1 MHCLGHAT
9 KQGGKNIRNPNQ
21 GDLKMNS
28 YNPTS
33 IRSNI
38 LAAFCTIVFSATCL
52 VGALAP
58 AQIASSSVSYTTV
71 A

>member
-1 MHCLGHAT
+1 
-9 KQGGKNIRNPNQ
+9 
-21 GDLKMNS
+21 MNR

-38 LAAFCTIVFSATCL
+38 VAAFCTIVFSATCL
-52 VGALAP
+52 IGTLAP
-58 AQIASSSVSYTTV
+58 AQIASSSVNYTTV

>member
-1 MHCLGHAT
+1 
-9 KQGGKNIRNPNQ
+9 
-21 GDLKMNS
+21 MNN

-38 LAAFCTIVFSATCL
+38 VAALCTIIFSATCL
-52 VGALAP
+52 SGALAP
-58 AQIASSSVSYTTV
+58 AQIASSSASYTTV

>member
-1 MHCLGHAT
+1 
-9 KQGGKNIRNPNQ
+9 
-21 GDLKMNS
+21 MNR
-28 YNPTS
+28 YNPIS

-38 LAAFCTIVFSATCL
+38 VAAFCTIVFSATCL

>member
-1 MHCLGHAT
+1 
-9 KQGGKNIRNPNQ
+9 
-21 GDLKMNS
+21 MNN

-38 LAAFCTIVFSATCL
+38 VAALFTVVFSATCL
-52 VGALAP
+52 GGALAP
-58 AQIASSSVSYTTV
+58 AQTASSSVSYTVV

>member
-1 MHCLGHAT
+1 
-9 KQGGKNIRNPNQ
+9 
-21 GDLKMNS
+21 MNS

-38 LAAFCTIVFSATCL
+38 VAAFCTIIFSATCL
-52 VGALAP
+52 IGALAP
-58 AQIASSSVSYTTV
+58 AQSVASSSTSYTIV

>member
-1 MHCLGHAT
+1 MLPRPAAKTLQTTHL
-9 KQGGKNIRNPNQ
+9 RR
-21 GDLKMNS
+21 LKMNR

-38 LAAFCTIVFSATCL
+38 VAAFCTILFSATCL

-58 AQIASSSVSYTTV
+58 AQTASSSVSYTTV

>member
-1 MHCLGHAT
+1 
-9 KQGGKNIRNPNQ
+9 
-21 GDLKMNS
+21 MNS

-33 IRSNI
+33 IRSN
-38 LAAFCTIVFSATCL
+38 LVAALCTIIFSATCL

-58 AQIASSSVSYTTV
+58 AQTASSSASYTTV